1 MSVRDKTSCLPM
13 VSTASLHHIRLFY
26 AAYFGAMG
34 LILPYFPVYLSV
46 RGLDVASIG
55 MITGLLALARV
66 FSPPLVG
73 HVLDQR
79 QSSSAFIFAASFL
92 AGLLALL
99 LPWTSHFWSLAVIV
113 LGFGFLWSAVLPLTD
128 GISIHVSEAAWADY
142 GRLRVW
148 GSIGFVLASLAGG
161 VWLADTDIMSFPY
174 WLCLL
179 LLVTGIAARGFP
191 VNIEHVSRSGAVQ
204 EQFTAPFFAL
214 LVTSFLMQASHGA
227 YYGFYSLYL
236 VELGYDGWQVG
247 AFWVLGV
254 TAEIV
259 LMWACSRFLQ
269 NAAPAR
275 VLGICL
281 VLAALRWLG
290 IGLTQFWL
298 WLALLQLL
306 HAATFAAFHISA
318 VTWVKRLAPAHRHAA
333 AQGWYSACGFGL
345 GTTLG
350 IMACGWISAQFGYG
364 NAFFACGAVAL
375 LGLLPA
381 VWLPKRA

>member
-1 MSVRDKTSCLPM
+1 M

-34 LILPYFPVYLSV
+34 LILPYFPVYLAA
-46 RGLDVASIG
+46 RDLDVAVIG
-55 MITGLLALARV
+55 LVTGLLALTRV
-66 FSPPLVG
+66 FSPPLAG
-73 HVLDQR
+73 HMLDQR
-79 QSSSAFIFAASFL
+79 EGSRTFITVASVLAA
-92 AGLLALL
+92 LLALL
-99 LPWTSHFWSLAVIV
+99 LPWTPDIWQLVAVVLA
-113 LGFGFLWSAVLPLTD
+113 FGFLWSAVLPLTD

-142 GRLRVW
+142 GSLRVW
-148 GSIGFVLASLAGG
+148 GSIGFVAASLAGG
-161 VWLADTDIMSFPY
+161 IWLADVDIMRFPY

-179 LLVTGIAARGFP
+179 LLVTGLAARGFP
-191 VNIEHVSRSGAVQ
+191 VGIEHASSTGAVQ
-204 EQFTAPFFAL
+204 RRFTTAFFAL

-236 VELGYDGWQVG
+236 VDIGFDGWQVG

-254 TAEIV
+254 VAEIA
-259 LMWACSRFLQ
+259 LMWTCSRFLQ
-269 NAAPAR
+269 QAAPAR
-275 VLGICL
+275 VLGVCL
-281 VLAALRWLG
+281 VLAALRWFG
-290 IGLTQFWL
+290 IGLARDWL

-318 VTWVKRLAPAHRHAA
+318 VTWVRRLAPAHRHAA

-350 IMACGWISAQFGYG
+350 IMACGWISAQSGYAV
-364 NAFFACGAVAL
+364 AFFACTAVAL

-381 VWLPKRA
+381 AWLPRHV